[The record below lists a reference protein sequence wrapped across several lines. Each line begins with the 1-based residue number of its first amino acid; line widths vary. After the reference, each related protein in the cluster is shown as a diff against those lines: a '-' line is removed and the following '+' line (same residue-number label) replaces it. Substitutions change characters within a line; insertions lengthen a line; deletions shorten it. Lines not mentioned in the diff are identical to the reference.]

1 MNVIVDTSGWYAGTV
16 ADDMH
21 HEEAKVFL
29 ASSHELIIP
38 AAVFTETTALLQ
50 NRRNKK
56 LAIQSGEAM
65 RTYGI
70 LELNEE
76 EHDEVWELYQ
86 RTPATISYVDC
97 AVVTL
102 AKKRNLPI
110 FAFDSHFQKLGVKTV
125 P

>member
-16 ADDMH
+16 ADDLH
-21 HEEAKVFL
+21 HEEAKSFL
-29 ASSHELIIP
+29 TASHELIIP
-38 AAVFTETTALLQ
+38 AAVFIETAALLQ

-56 LAIQSGEAM
+56 LAIQSAEAM

-76 EHDEVWELYQ
+76 EHEEAWKLYQ
-86 RTPATISYVDC
+86 RTSASISYVDC
-97 AVVTL
+97 TVISL
-102 AKKRNLPI
+102 AKKNDLPV
-110 FAFDSHFQKLGVKTV
+110 FGFDSHFQKLGVKTV